1 MPAPNPHSR
10 LRRLA
15 ATLVLAGAALAA
27 SFALLEIGVRLAVGE
42 QPKFPRRVVG
52 APFGLRINE
61 PGARYRH
68 DSADVT
74 VEFRINGQGLRA
86 DRDYPYAKPPGVRR
100 IVSLGD
106 SYTVGYEVELE
117 ETFSQV
123 LERELVARGY
133 AVEVLNA
140 GVSGYSTAEEL
151 LYLERELLRYEPD
164 LVLVSFYGNDLVDNS
179 RTGLFRLE
187 DGALVEAAHDYVPGG
202 GTADFLNTNPVFNFL
217 SERSDAFVLGKEV
230 ATQLAKR
237 RMVEEN
243 VSNLDQ
249 AVDAPPAGAGPGPVV
264 AAQRRFAAAL
274 FERLYQETRERG
286 IPLVIQSIP
295 TAVYRGDEMRLV
307 ELFPLA
313 EFDVRRPGLHFLAT
327 KPLLD
332 PEVGRTLLYYTRSHG
347 HWTPASHRLAG
358 EALARIVAER
368 GLLGAPGSAHQEL
381 DGPLYSMSPVAR
393 LRSP

>member
-1 MPAPNPHSR
+1 LPRVNLTSI
-10 LRRLA
+10 LRSGVQKLA
-15 ATLVLAGAALAA
+15 LLGVGLLVAGLLFEGLVLLI
-27 SFALLEIGVRLAVGE
+27 FGE

-52 APFGLRINE
+52 GPFGLRINE

-123 LERELVARGY
+123 LERELVARGF

-187 DGALVEAAHDYVPGG
+187 DGVLVEAAHDYVPGG

-230 ATQLAKR
+230 VTQLAKR

-249 AVDAPPAGAGPGPVV
+249 AVDAPPAGAGPSPVV
-264 AAQRRFAAAL
+264 AAQRRLAAAL

-295 TAVYRGDEMRLV
+295 TAVYRGGDDSGVSEMRLV

-313 EFDVRRPGLHFLAT
+313 EFDVQRPGLHFLAT

-347 HWTPASHRLAG
+347 HWTPFSHRVVG
-358 EALARIVAER
+358 EALARLVVEEE
-368 GLLGAPGSAHQEL
+368 LLATGASRAAPSGRPVSA
-381 DGPLYSMSPVAR
+381 DR
-393 LRSP
+393 

>member
-1 MPAPNPHSR
+1 MTAPNPHSR
-10 LRRLA
+10 LRSVSRRVVA
-15 ATLVLAGAALAA
+15 VLALAIAA
-27 SFALLEIGVRLAVGE
+27 SAVSLALLEVGVRVFVGE

-61 PGARYRH
+61 PNARYRH
-68 DSADVT
+68 ASADVD

-86 DRDYPYAKPPGVRR
+86 DRDYPYAKPPGVFR

-106 SYTVGYEVELE
+106 SYTVGYEVEHE
-117 ETFSQV
+117 ETFAQV
-123 LERELVARGY
+123 LERELAARGF

-140 GVSGYSTAEEL
+140 GVSGYSTAEQV
-151 LYLERELLRYEPD
+151 LYLERELVRYEPD
-164 LVLVSFYGNDLVDNS
+164 VVLVSFYGNDLVDNS

-187 DGALVEAAHDYVPGG
+187 DGVLVEAAHDYVPGG

-230 ATQLAKR
+230 VTQLAKR

-243 VSNLDQ
+243 VTNLDQ
-249 AVDAPPAGAGPGPVV
+249 AVDAPPAGSGPSPVV
-264 AAQRRFAAAL
+264 AAQRRLAAAL
-274 FERLYQETRERG
+274 FERFYQQTRERG

-347 HWTPASHRLAG
+347 HWTPASHRIAG
-358 EALARIVAER
+358 EALARLIADQ
-368 GLLGAPGSAHQEL
+368 GLLGAPDSA
-381 DGPLYSMSPVAR
+381 DGF
-393 LRSP
+393 

>member
-1 MPAPNPHSR
+1 
-10 LRRLA
+10 LGRLA
-15 ATLVLAGAALAA
+15 AVVALVGFALVV
-27 SFALLEIGVRLAVGE
+27 SLALLEIGVRVGVGE

-61 PGARYRH
+61 PNARYTH
-68 DSADVT
+68 ASADVD

-106 SYTVGYEVELE
+106 SYTVGYEVENE

-123 LERELVARGY
+123 LERELAARGFT
-133 AVEVLNA
+133 VEVLNA
-140 GVSGYSTAEEL
+140 GVSGYSTAEQL

-164 LVLVSFYGNDLVDNS
+164 VVLVTFYGNDLVDNS

-187 DGALVEAAHDYVPGG
+187 DGALVEVAHDYVPGG

-217 SERSDAFVLGKEV
+217 SEHSDAFVLAKEV
-230 ATQLAKR
+230 ATRLAKR

-249 AVDAPPAGAGPGPVV
+249 AADAPPAGQGPNPVV
-264 AAQRRFAAAL
+264 VAQRRLAAAL
-274 FERLYQETRERG
+274 FERMYQLTRARG

-295 TAVYRGDEMRLV
+295 TAVYRTSDSGVTEMRLV
-307 ELFPLA
+307 ELFPLD
-313 EFDVRRPGLHFLAT
+313 EFDVQRPGIHFLAA

-347 HWTPASHRLAG
+347 HWTPAAHRIAG
-358 EALARIVAER
+358 EALARLVVEQN
-368 GLLGAPGSAHQEL
+368 LLGAPGAAPRERQADSKS
-381 DGPLYSMSPVAR
+381 PLP
-393 LRSP
+393 P

>member
-1 MPAPNPHSR
+1 LGR
-10 LRRLA
+10 VA
-15 ATLVLAGAALAA
+15 AVVALVGFALVA
-27 SFALLEIGVRLAVGE
+27 SLALLEIGVRVAVGE

-61 PGARYRH
+61 PGAHYRH
-68 DSADVT
+68 ASADVD

-106 SYTVGYEVELE
+106 SYTVGYEVENE

-123 LERELVARGY
+123 LERELAARGF

-140 GVSGYSTAEEL
+140 GVSGYSTAEQL
-151 LYLERELLRYEPD
+151 LYLERELLRYDPD
-164 LVLVSFYGNDLVDNS
+164 VVLVTFYGNDLVDNS

-187 DGALVEAAHDYVPGG
+187 DGALVEVAHDYVPGG
-202 GTADFLNTNPVFNFL
+202 GTADFLNTNPFFNFL
-217 SERSDAFVLGKEV
+217 SERSDAFVLAKEV

-243 VSNLDQ
+243 VTNLDQ
-249 AVDAPPAGAGPGPVV
+249 AADAPAAGTGPNPVV
-264 AAQRRFAAAL
+264 AAQRRLAAAL
-274 FERLYQETRERG
+274 FERIYQLTRERG

-295 TAVYRGDEMRLV
+295 TAVYRTSESGVTEMRLV
-307 ELFPLA
+307 ELFPLD
-313 EFDVRRPGLHFLAT
+313 EFDVHRPGIHFLAA

-347 HWTPASHRLAG
+347 HWTPAAHRIAG
-358 EALARIVAER
+358 DALARLVVEQD
-368 GLLGAPGSAHQEL
+368 LLGAAGST
-381 DGPLYSMSPVAR
+381 P
-393 LRSP
+393 